1 LQDGAK
7 QICQFEAPAFL
18 RNRRRIALL
27 SCWVKVKRDSG
38 RLLGES
44 TFNMAFSDIEYR
56 QLKPHQELAE
66 FVESFWMLINH
77 AEAEQRVVIVP
88 DGRIDV
94 FFSYS
99 LTEPYHVTLLGLEN
113 QPDAQSIPP
122 KTTMFAISWK
132 LLAAEYLLPVRLATL
147 LHSGCYLPLDYFGIA
162 SADLQNFE
170 EFCAKVSA
178 QITQLIPVKIDSRKR
193 KLFDLLYTSNGTL
206 TVEAY
211 ADAAAWSSRQI
222 NRYFTQQF
230 GLSLKAYCNILRFR
244 AALPQLKGGR
254 LFPEQH
260 FADQAHF
267 IREIKKYTGVI
278 PKELVR
284 NKDDRFIQLSALP
297 KK

>member
-1 LQDGAK
+1 
-7 QICQFEAPAFL
+7 
-18 RNRRRIALL
+18 
-27 SCWVKVKRDSG
+27 
-38 RLLGES
+38 
-44 TFNMAFSDIEYR
+44 MAFSDIEYR
-56 QLKPHQELAE
+56 QLNPTLELAE

-77 AEAEQRVVIVP
+77 AAAEQRVVLVP

-99 LTEPYHVTLLGLEN
+99 ASEPYHVTLLGLET
-113 QPDAQSIPP
+113 QPETQVIPP
-122 KTTMFAISWK
+122 KATMFAISWK
-132 LLAAEYLLPVRLATL
+132 LLAAECLLPVRVASL
-147 LHSGCYLPLDYFGIA
+147 LHTGCYLPLDYLGITPEN
-162 SADLQNFE
+162 LHNFDA
-170 EFCAKVSA
+170 FCARVSA
-178 QITQLIPVKIDSRKR
+178 QITQLIPPKIDSRKR
-193 KLFDLLYTSNGTL
+193 RLFDLLYASHGTL

-267 IREIKKYTGVI
+267 IREIKKYSGVV
-278 PKELVR
+278 PKELAR
-284 NKDDRFIQLSALP
+284 NKDDRFIQFSALP